1 MKFEELVHAVGTFVC
16 FDLNTLRTLFPDH
29 ADSAPVQLYRWRRAG
44 KVVELRRG
52 IYALAEPYRK
62 VPLHGPAVA
71 GHIYHPS
78 YLSLEW
84 ALSFHGLVPEKA
96 GTFTSV
102 TTRERRT
109 FTNPLGRFTYRT
121 VQPELFFG
129 HSVRHIMG
137 TEVRMATPEKALLD
151 YWYLSTG
158 EWTVSRMQAMRFD
171 PSALEN
177 EDRLQSVVN
186 SADRPRLRR
195 ALAAWKEYVQLE
207 SAYEEVGE

>member
-1 MKFEELVHAVGTFVC
+1 MRFEELVQAVGAFVC
-16 FDLNTLRTLFPDH
+16 FDLNTVRTLFPED

-52 IYALAEPYRK
+52 LYALAEPYRK

-96 GTFTSV
+96 GVFTSV

-109 FTNPLGRFTYRT
+109 FSNSLGQFTYRT
-121 VQPELFFG
+121 VRPELFFG
-129 HSVRHIMG
+129 HAMHRVMG
-137 TEVRMATPEKALLD
+137 AEVRMATPGKALVD

-158 EWTVSRMQAMRFD
+158 EWTVTRMESMRFD
-171 PSALEN
+171 PAALGD
-177 EDRLQSVVN
+177 EDSLQGCVDAVG
-186 SADRPRLRR
+186 RPRVSR
-195 ALAAWKEYVQLE
+195 ALAAWREYAQ
-207 SAYEEVGE
+207 SASAHEEIVG